1 MSPYFHN
8 LAEFLAMGEH
18 GRFVWASYGL
28 TLLAIIGLIVHSRSQ
43 RRAVYRDTLN
53 QQARQNQRRNR

>member
-28 TLLAIIGLIVHSRSQ
+28 TLLAIIGLIVYSRSQ